1 MRSLDWIIVIA
12 YLAYVIWDGIRMTKR
27 SNSKEGYFLADRGLP
42 WWAVGL
48 SVMATQLSAIT
59 LVGTTGQA
67 FSDGMRFIQ
76 FYYGLPF
83 AMIIL
88 CVTVVPFFHRANV
101 FTAYEYLEK
110 RFDVKVRTLTSFFFL
125 ISRGLGVGTIIS
137 APSIVLSLVFDW
149 NLIATIFAIGMSTTI
164 YTVFGG
170 VQAVTWTDV
179 KQMVV
184 IFFGLGICFVMILY
198 SFPADVSLGD
208 GLHLAGSLGKLDMV
222 DTSFDLKEKYT
233 IWSGLIGGLFLML
246 GYFGCDQSQ
255 VQRFLT
261 ARSVDEGRTSLLM
274 SAFLKIPMQFGI
286 LLIGVMVFI
295 FYQFTAPPIVF
306 NRGEVAKAEQTAEFG
321 AIRDRYAVAHA
332 ERREAAIA
340 FNSSND
346 ASRQAYIDADKKFR
360 ESRTDAVNFVKQ
372 TSNPTF
378 NDVNYVFPTFILENM
393 PIGVIGLIIAAIFA
407 AAMSSISAELNA
419 LATATT
425 IDFYRRL
432 YKPEATDAHYVA
444 IGRLTTF
451 IWGIFACIVALFATN
466 LGSLIEVVNKFGSFF
481 YGSLLGVFVLAFV
494 VRRAR
499 PRGAFFGLL
508 FGIASVWIASLYTEI
523 EFLWFNVIGCLV
535 TVIAGY
541 LISLTVKDG
550 PLTDVDR
557 AAKV

>member
-1 MRSLDWIIVIA
+1 MRSLDWAIVIA
-12 YLAYVIWDGIRMTKR
+12 YLVYVVWDGIRMTR
-27 SNSKEGYFLADRGLP
+27 HSGTKEGYFLADRGLP

-67 FSDGMRFIQ
+67 YSDGMRFIQ

-101 FTAYEYLEK
+101 FTAYEYLER

-137 APSIVLSLVFDW
+137 APSIVLSIVFGW

-164 YTVFGG
+164 YTMFGG

-179 KQMVV
+179 KQMAI
-184 IFFGLGICFVMILY
+184 IFFGLSVCFMFILW
-198 SFPADVSLGD
+198 SFPAGVSLGD
-208 GLHLAGSLGKLDMV
+208 GLHLAGSLGKLEML

-233 IWSGLIGGLFLML
+233 LWSGLIGGLFLML

-261 ARSVDEGRTSLLM
+261 AKSVDEGRTSLLM

-286 LLIGVMVFI
+286 LLIGIMVFI
-295 FYQFTAPPIVF
+295 FYQFSAPPIVF
-306 NRGEVAKAEQTAEFG
+306 NAAEVAKAAESEQFRQ
-321 AIRDRYAVAHA
+321 IQQRYAVAHEDRKIAATQFASESA
-332 ERREAAIA
+332 EL
-340 FNSSND
+340 
-346 ASRQAYIDADKKFR
+346 RQSYIEADKRFND
-360 ESRTDAVNFVKQ
+360 SRTEAVAFVRS
-372 TSNPTF
+372 TSNPSF
-378 NDVNYVFPTFILENM
+378 NDINYVFPTFVLQNM
-393 PIGVIGLIIAAIFA
+393 PMGVIGLLIAAIFA
-407 AAMSSISAELNA
+407 AAMSSIAAELNA

-432 YKPEATDAHYVA
+432 YRPEATDGHYVA
-444 IGRLTTF
+444 IGRISTF
-451 IWGIFACIVALFATN
+451 IWGIFACIVAIFATN

-494 VRRAR
+494 VKRAR
-499 PRGAFFGLL
+499 ARGAFFGLL
-508 FGIASVWIASLYTEI
+508 FGITSVWIASIYTDI

-535 TVIAGY
+535 TVGAGY
-541 LISLTVKDG
+541 LISLTVREDIKRGDAEVG
-550 PLTDVDR
+550 S
-557 AAKV
+557 